1 MKFGHGPWAYNEF
14 LAPLNMLKFRIS
26 SPCAKENRV
35 FGFTAPPLH
44 RRFGEPMAR
53 NSTIGL
59 FPVSPERDLSEK
71 WLEGISSSLHHRQS
85 ILNVPKIEVWKKSC
99 AEGIKAMIVDPFVFT
114 GTSFPELSTFYC
126 RFHCR
131 PLNHFGL
138 SVSNQT
144 RNCGVCV
151 WNANLHHHSRPA
163 TGTLNTT
170 TGCCLEPGWPIAQQ
184 VSRSL
189 PCRHALPISGA
200 SCLSSKG
207 LMPEPAIAR
216 NVDVE
221 GRHFQPCAHLG
232 RTSLQNMIVA

>member
-1 MKFGHGPWAYNEF
+1 MKFRHGPWAYNEF

-53 NSTIGL
+53 NSTVSL

-99 AEGIKAMIVDPFVFT
+99 SEGIKAMIVDPFVLPALRFQ
-114 GTSFPELSTFYC
+114 SLSTSYC

-138 SVSNQT
+138 SVSNQPG
-144 RNCGVCV
+144 NCGVCV

-163 TGTLNTT
+163 AGTLNTT
-170 TGCCLEPGWPIAQQ
+170 SQLQRVDAWTCDCTQCRCGGKTLSTMCPPGPNLLAEHDCSLEGLLLKILNFFSTRWQKAIYFPSSIPG
-184 VSRSL
+184 
-189 PCRHALPISGA
+189 
-200 SCLSSKG
+200 
-207 LMPEPAIAR
+207 
-216 NVDVE
+216 
-221 GRHFQPCAHLG
+221 
-232 RTSLQNMIVA
+232 IVW

>member
-99 AEGIKAMIVDPFVFT
+99 SEGIKAMIVDPFVLPALRFQ
-114 GTSFPELSTFYC
+114 SLSTFYC

-144 RNCGVCV
+144 RKLWRLCV
-151 WNANLHHHSRPA
+151 ERKPA
-163 TGTLNTT
+163 
-170 TGCCLEPGWPIAQQ
+170 PP
-184 VSRSL
+184 
-189 PCRHALPISGA
+189 
-200 SCLSSKG
+200 
-207 LMPEPAIAR
+207 
-216 NVDVE
+216 
-221 GRHFQPCAHLG
+221 F
-232 RTSLQNMIVA
+232 